1 MCVISRPDHSQL
13 CCWQKGWVT
22 SGQWTHTPTNSLRMC
37 VFVRHGSW
45 FQCFWV
51 SYLFSVYEKKWFCPG
66 YTNPVLD
73 SWGAGAHVSPGVSP
87 LTLTCFNSSV
97 QCLLLVPQT
106 KRQTG
111 LLCVYVINSCTCCTT
126 VFIFHAAVLQYC
138 EAMTIKS
145 TNVIMK
151 LRNYR
156 TFHVLLFYTRIHLI
170 YCTTQP

>member
-22 SGQWTHTPTNSLRMC
+22 TGQWTHTPTNSLRMC

-51 SYLFSVYEKKWFCPG
+51 SYLFSVHEKKWFCPG

-111 LLCVYVINSCTCCTT
+111 LLCVYMWLIHAHAVPQYLFFMLLYYSIVRQWRLNQPTSLWNWGIIEPFMYCY
-126 VFIFHAAVLQYC
+126 FILAS
-138 EAMTIKS
+138 I
-145 TNVIMK
+145 
-151 LRNYR
+151 
-156 TFHVLLFYTRIHLI
+156 
-170 YCTTQP
+170 